1 MPSVTDM
8 PRAARMLPLVIA
20 VALAGCGDRKPPQ
33 AAAGPPPVTVAQPLP
48 HKITDWDEFT
58 GRFEAVQSVELR
70 ARVSGYLDQIKFRD
84 GQLVQKGDLL
94 FVIDPRPFQATLDKA
109 NADVQ
114 REKTRQALAVSE
126 LKRAAQLLAARA
138 ISQEEYD
145 TRAQAEQESA
155 AAVAS
160 ATAAA
165 RSAGLD
171 LEFTQIRSP
180 ISGRIG
186 DRRIDI
192 GNLVSGGTAQST
204 LLATIVTQDPIYF
217 LFDGSEADFL
227 RYNRLAL
234 EGKRGSSR
242 DTPNPVYVRLMDET
256 TWTRKGEMDFVD
268 NRLDPNSGTVRGRAV
283 IPNPGAFLV
292 PGTFGR
298 MRLLGSGEYD
308 ALLIPDEAIASDQSH
323 KVVMTVAEDGTV
335 NPKPVELG
343 NLAYGLRVV
352 KSGLAPTDR
361 IIISGLMRARPG
373 AKVTPQ
379 PGTFAPAADQ

>member
-1 MPSVTDM
+1 MSP
-8 PRAARMLPLVIA
+8 PLRRLYPLIL
-20 VALAGCGDRKPPQ
+20 ALALSGCGDKHPP
-33 AAAGPPPVTVAQPLP
+33 AAAAAPPAVTVAQPLP
-48 HKITDWDEFT
+48 RKIVDWDEFT
-58 GRFEAVQSVELR
+58 GRFEAVQTVELR
-70 ARVSGYLDQIKFRD
+70 ARVSGYLEQIKFRD

-109 NADVQ
+109 NADLQ

-145 TRAQAEQESA
+145 TRAQAEQESQ

-160 ATAAA
+160 AAAAA
-165 RSAGLD
+165 RSAALD

-186 DRRIDI
+186 DRKIDI
-192 GNLVSGGTAQST
+192 GNLVSGGSAQST
-204 LLATIVTQDPIYF
+204 LLATIVTRDPIYF
-217 LFDGSEADFL
+217 VFDGSEADYL

-234 EGKRGSSR
+234 EGVRASSR
-242 DTPNPVYVRLMDET
+242 DKANPVFVRLMDET

-268 NRLDPNSGTVRGRAV
+268 NRLDPSSGTIRGRAV
-283 IPNPGAFLV
+283 IPNKDDFLQ

-298 MRLLGSGEYD
+298 LRLLGSGEYD
-308 ALLIPDEAIASDQSH
+308 ALLVPDEAIASDQSH
-323 KVVMTVAEDGTV
+323 KIVMTVGEDGTV
-335 NPKPVELG
+335 TPKPVVLG

-361 IIISGLMRARPG
+361 IIISGLTRARPG

-379 PGTFAPAADQ
+379 PGTITPAAEQ

>member
-1 MPSVTDM
+1 MLSTMPSPV
-8 PRAARMLPLVIA
+8 RRLYPLVL
-20 VALAGCGDRKPPQ
+20 ALALAACGDKHPP
-33 AAAGPPPVTVAQPLP
+33 AANAGPPPVTVAQPLP
-48 HKITDWDEFT
+48 HKIVDWDEFT
-58 GRFEAVQSVELR
+58 GRFEAVQTVELR

-114 REKTRQALAVSE
+114 REKTRQSLAVSE

-145 TRAQAEQESA
+145 TRAQAEQESQ

-165 RSAGLD
+165 RSAALD

-186 DRRIDI
+186 DRKIDI
-192 GNLVSGGTAQST
+192 GNLVSGGSAQST
-204 LLATIVTQDPIYF
+204 LLATVVTQDPIYF
-217 LFDGSEADFL
+217 VFDGSEADYL

-234 EGKRGSSR
+234 EGKRASSR
-242 DTPNPVYVRLMDET
+242 DKANPVFVRLMDET
-256 TWTRKGEMDFVD
+256 AWTHKGEMDFVD
-268 NRLDPNSGTVRGRAV
+268 NRLDPNSGTIRGRAV
-283 IPNPGAFLV
+283 IPNTDNFLQ

-308 ALLIPDEAIASDQSH
+308 ALLLPDEAIASDQSH
-323 KVVMTVAEDGTV
+323 KIVLTVAEDGTV
-335 NPKPVELG
+335 VPKPVVLG
-343 NLAYGLRVV
+343 NLAYGLRVI

-361 IIISGLMRARPG
+361 VIISGLMRARPG
-373 AKVTPQ
+373 TKVTPQ
-379 PGTFAPAADQ
+379 PGTVTPAAEQ